1 MGTREFIAMGTAS
14 MLPTRYRAHNS
25 YAVRWDNQLV
35 LFDPGEG
42 AQRGCTLAKVSIAKA
57 TAVCVTHFHG
67 DHCLGLPGVIQR
79 RSVDNHANSP
89 NSDTMLPIFYPGD
102 GQAYFDRLRQATI
115 FHDSSRVE
123 ERPVTEPGVQ
133 ATLGNLTLTALAL
146 KHRDTTFGYRLDEPD
161 GLAVDSERL
170 AEAGIAGP
178 DVGVL
183 LKQGW
188 FDGPNGRV
196 EAADVTV
203 TKEGQSMA
211 FIMDTMPCD
220 SILDLA
226 RDVDLMVCESTYLH
240 DDRELAEKY
249 MHMTARQA
257 AEYATEAGARRL
269 VLTHFS
275 ARYPDSQVYGDEAAN
290 YHDDVVVADE
300 LSTTSFPPIIRTE
313 H

>member
-14 MLPTRYRAHNS
+14 MLPTRHRAHNS

-42 AQRGCTLAKVSIAKA
+42 AQRGCTLAGVSIAKA

-79 RSVDNHANSP
+79 RSVDNNANSP
-89 NSDTMLPIFYPGD
+89 NGDKQLPIFYPGD
-102 GQAYFDRLRQATI
+102 GQQYFDRLRHATI
-115 FHDSSRVE
+115 FHDSSRIQE
-123 ERPVTEPGVQ
+123 MPITEAGEQ
-133 ATLGNLTLTALAL
+133 ASLGNLTLTALPL
-146 KHRDTTFGYRLDEPD
+146 KHRDTAYGYRLDEPD
-161 GLAVDSERL
+161 GVSVDADKLA
-170 AEAGIAGP
+170 AAGIGGP
-178 DVGVL
+178 DVGTL
-183 LKQGW
+183 LTQGW
-188 FDGPNGRV
+188 FDGPKGRI
-196 EAADVTV
+196 EASEVTV
-203 TKEGQSMA
+203 AKKGQSLA

-220 SILDLA
+220 SILELA
-226 RDVDLMVCESTYLH
+226 RDVDLMVCESTYVHEHLA
-240 DDRELAEKY
+240 LAEKY

-275 ARYPDSQVYGDEAAN
+275 ARYPNTQVYGEEAAR

-300 LSTTSFPPIIRTE
+300 LSTTPFPPVIRVS
-313 H
+313 